1 MRKRILR
8 YQCSRNHIKNEET
21 AILMGQYRSKGLPVT
36 RMLILLR
43 IPGSSCYRKPSLVY
57 LKSRGKPSR
66 TTDLSSENE
75 ITIVP
80 ESEILAVIRDHLGRE
95 FVCYG
100 YKKVTRYLQRP
111 GYKIN
116 RKKVFRILKKTN
128 LLILLWLKDLQA
140 PIIRS

>member
-1 MRKRILR
+1 
-8 YQCSRNHIKNEET
+8 
-21 AILMGQYRSKGLPVT
+21 MGQYRSKGLPVT

-43 IPGSSCYRKPSLVY
+43 IPGGSCYRKPSLVY

-116 RKKVFRILKKTN
+116 RKKVFRILKKTK